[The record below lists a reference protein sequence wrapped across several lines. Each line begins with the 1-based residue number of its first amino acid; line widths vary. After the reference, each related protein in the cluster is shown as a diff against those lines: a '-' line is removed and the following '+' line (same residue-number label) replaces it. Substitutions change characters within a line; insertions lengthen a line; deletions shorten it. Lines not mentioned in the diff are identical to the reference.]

1 MLLVEGI
8 PRQSVDRWNV
18 GIKYSPLK
26 RVLPVRYSR
35 TRGGGEIMKNRC
47 QQVKET
53 YMVHNI
59 AYWSYWF
66 HCLE

>member
-8 PRQSVDRWNV
+8 PRQSVDCWNV

-35 TRGGGEIMKNRC
+35 IVLRRYG
-47 QQVKET
+47 V
-53 YMVHNI
+53 Y
-59 AYWSYWF
+59 Y
-66 HCLE
+66 

>member
-18 GIKYSPLK
+18 EIKYSPLK

-35 TRGGGEIMKNRC
+35 TKINEERERTEFDGSFCKKFKLLVDR
-47 QQVKET
+47 
-53 YMVHNI
+53 
-59 AYWSYWF
+59 F
-66 HCLE
+66 HSFFR